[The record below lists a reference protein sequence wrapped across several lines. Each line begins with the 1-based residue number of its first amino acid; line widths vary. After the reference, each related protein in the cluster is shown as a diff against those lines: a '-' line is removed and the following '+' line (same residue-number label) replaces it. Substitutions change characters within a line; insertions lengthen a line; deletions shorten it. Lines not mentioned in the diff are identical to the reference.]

1 MIKKD
6 RDFMMSLDKGQDN
19 ENSTFESYD
28 AKTRMVDD
36 DMVFRSRLAKMGR
49 GIHYLSSSI

>member
-28 AKTRMVDD
+28 GKTKMIDD

-49 GIHYLSSSI
+49 GTRHLST

>member
-28 AKTRMVDD
+28 GKTRMIDD

-49 GIHYLSSSI
+49 GTHHLST